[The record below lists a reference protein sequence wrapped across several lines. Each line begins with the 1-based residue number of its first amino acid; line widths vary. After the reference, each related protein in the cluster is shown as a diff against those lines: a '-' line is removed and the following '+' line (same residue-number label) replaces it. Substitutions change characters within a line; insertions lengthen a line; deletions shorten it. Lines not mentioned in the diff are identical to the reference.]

1 MIKACIFDLDGVIV
15 DTAKY
20 HFQAWRRL
28 ANDLG
33 FDFTE
38 KQNEQLKGVSRM
50 ESLDIIL
57 GFGNRSL
64 SQEDKLKYCA
74 LKNEWYVEFI
84 SKMDQSEIL
93 DGAVDLL
100 DELIDQKIK
109 IALGSASKNAVP
121 LLTQLGIIDRFEI
134 IVDGT
139 KTTKSKPDPQVFL
152 MGAKGLGVNP
162 NESVV
167 FEDSISGI
175 QAAQHG
181 GFHNVAIG
189 EEDNFPTA
197 DFIIAGL
204 HEISYKRIMQIFN

>member
-20 HFQAWRRL
+20 HFQAWKRL
-28 ANDLG
+28 ANELG

-38 KQNEQLKGVSRM
+38 AQNEQLKGVSRM

-57 GFGNRSL
+57 GFGNKVL
-64 SQEDKLKYCA
+64 SHDDKVKYCA

-100 DELIDQKIK
+100 DELINRKIK

-121 LLTQLGIIDRFEI
+121 LLTQLEIINRFEI

-139 KTTKSKPDPQVFL
+139 KTTESKPHPQVFL
-152 MGAKGLGVNP
+152 MGAEGLGVKP

-167 FEDSISGI
+167 FEDSVSGI
-175 QAAQHG
+175 QAAQTG

-189 EEDNFPTA
+189 EEDNFPNA

-204 HEISYKRIMQIFN
+204 HEISYKRIMQLFN